1 MGCYYPFWKRLLAVR
16 LFSIRRVILANPGE
30 HVPTQGVR
38 IAVPAAV
45 PTGVCQLGVLASKTA
60 TAAKTSHQKECIR
73 VFSNI
78 VAFIPIR

>member
-1 MGCYYPFWKRLLAVR
+1 MGCYYPFWQGLFAVR

-45 PTGVCQLGVLASKTA
+45 PTGVC
-60 TAAKTSHQKECIR
+60 
-73 VFSNI
+73 
-78 VAFIPIR
+78 

>member
-1 MGCYYPFWKRLLAVR
+1 MGCYYPFWQGLFAVR

-60 TAAKTSHQKECIR
+60 TAAKTSY
-73 VFSNI
+73 
-78 VAFIPIR
+78 